1 MNLSIN
7 INLSDEQ
14 ITLLKN
20 LKPIENTVLYS
31 ESGRTDDELNNIIEL
46 YGMGI
51 LLPDTLGN
59 SVFEFST
66 IGNMILSQ
74 IK

>member
-1 MNLSIN
+1 MNLAIN

-31 ESGRTDDELNNIIEL
+31 ESGRTDDELDNIIEL